1 MVIIMLPSRPE
12 RTPPCQPNF
21 HAITTLGRN
30 TTINSRRSIS
40 GDRTIWVPMPIIKN
54 RLHQMINE
62 VRSGGLL
69 VSSPSRW

>member
-21 HAITTLGRN
+21 HAMTTLGRN
-30 TTINSRRSIS
+30 TIINSRRSIS
-40 GDRTIWVPMPIIKN
+40 GDSTICADADNKN

-62 VRSGGLL
+62 VRKGGLL